1 MPENLLIAI
10 AWPYANAEIHVG
22 NITGS
27 HLPGDI
33 VARYHRLKGN
43 KVLMVSGTDS
53 HGTPVTL
60 AADKEGKPVEEV
72 YKKYHDGFIEVFKGY
87 GITYD
92 LFTTTHTENHFKVSQ
107 AMFLALKKNGF
118 LFTQKS
124 MQWYSPSSKRFL
136 PDRYVEGTCYIC
148 GYESARSDQCDNCGN
163 VLEPEKLINPRSKE
177 GDILSGSK
185 GGALELRE
193 TEHFYLDLSKLEP
206 DVKQFLRERA
216 DHMRDTVIGE
226 SLRKIES
233 EGLKPRSITR
243 DLDWGIPVP
252 LEGWEGKC
260 LYVWIEAVVGYLS
273 AAIEW
278 SQLSG
283 NALSESKG
291 EKARAERSEPTGE
304 RSRSEAWLE
313 WWANPESKHFYFQG
327 KDNIFFH
334 TSMWPAELMGAG
346 EQFFE
351 FFSPS
356 PQPSPKKGEGVKLTL
371 PYDVPANQFMNLE
384 GQKISG
390 SRNWAVWGLDALT
403 RYDPDALRYY
413 LTVNMPEAKD
423 SDWDWAEFV
432 ARNNNELVATWGNLA
447 NRVLAFCYKNWEGHV
462 PGDKGEPLSL
472 RDADLDLLAVI
483 ENGFKSVGVE
493 LEAVRLRSALGEAM
507 KLATA
512 VNVYLD
518 VNAPWRAIK
527 TDKASAALTVYTAL
541 KAIDSLKVI
550 FSPFLPF
557 TSERLHTF
565 FGYESTL
572 FGEQYVEEI
581 KDSLGTHTGLRYRPS
596 TSPAAPVRTGYWK
609 PSELKPGQKLNQP
622 GPLFKKLEESVIEEE
637 RARLGK

>member
-1 MPENLLIAI
+1 MPENILIAI

-72 YKKYHDGFIEVFKGY
+72 YKRYHDGFIELFKGY
-87 GITYD
+87 GISYD
-92 LFTTTHTENHFKVSQ
+92 LFTTTHTDNHFKVSQ
-107 AMFLALKKNGF
+107 SMFLALKQNGY
-118 LFTQKS
+118 LFTQFSK
-124 MQWYSPSSKRFL
+124 QWYSPSSNRFL

-148 GYESARSDQCDNCGN
+148 GFENARSDQCDNCGN

-177 GDILSGSK
+177 

-252 LEGWEGKC
+252 LEGWEGKR

-278 SQLSG
+278 SRLG
-283 NALSESKG
+283 SEK
-291 EKARAERSEPTGE
+291 
-304 RSRSEAWLE
+304 EAWLE

-346 EQFFE
+346 EQFAEIFDPPS
-351 FFSPS
+351 SPL
-356 PQPSPKKGEGVKLTL
+356 QGGKRGVKLTL

-390 SRNWAVWGLDALT
+390 SRNWGVWGRDALT

-423 SDWDWAEFV
+423 SDWNWAEFV

-462 PGDKGEPLSL
+462 PDVDVSFGSAQDAL
-472 RDADLDLLAVI
+472 RDTDRNLLAVI
-483 ENGFKSVGVE
+483 ENGFVTVGAE

-512 VNVYLD
+512 VNQYLD
-518 VNAPWRAIK
+518 VNAPWTAIK

-541 KAIDSLKVI
+541 KAIDSLKVM

-557 TSERLHTF
+557 TSEKLHSF
-565 FGYESTL
+565 FGYETTL

-581 KDSLGTHTGLRYRPS
+581 QDSLGTHLGLRYRAVGQIANLS
-596 TSPAAPVRTGYWK
+596 YWK
-609 PSELKPGQKLNQP
+609 PSDLKPGQKLNQP